1 MELEINGYSADLGTA
16 IIAISRAA
24 IDIDNLSLKKIDIT
38 NSFNLPKTQTNN
50 QIFNSPYVINS
61 NNTSLD
67 SAYPA
72 KLIDQFFIFNGKGFL
87 KELASTY
94 KFQLAEKSKEFFNDL
109 NQDIKCLDFEADD
122 FPYNTTSYNSLKL
135 LSNSV
140 FVWSI
145 ICQHEKKLT
154 ANTLFASGTAKLKF
168 TRPLFRFKTILDK
181 IFTSRGWTLEYDEEL
196 LDQLAIT
203 SNAEQFF
210 VTSYQKTLS
219 GTYVISGSYTLTGLD
234 TYDFYFSVVLTS
246 TTIDIGNI
254 KTAIRLRGG
263 ISCTAEIKITVKA
276 DNGTD
281 VTSEEFYINQDTTE
295 LDITTSEF
303 ESDTGNNYISIE
315 FEGTGSVTFDDT
327 LLYTIIEEQNLGNFS
342 DNNLVGYR
350 VKAYD
355 NLPEIDQIDIFKD
368 ALVLMNGIIKPDSL
382 NSKIVIKSLKNTN
395 RLKSY
400 DWSAKVNEKS
410 EKITPFFGNYGRTNY
425 LQYDNDETIDSI
437 IGRNFFQINN
447 DSLKESHVAIEM
459 RYSASREVTINS
471 YIMAD
476 MNIYSDTERLN
487 ELNDRLLYVYN
498 DPTDTFTVARFSQ
511 LDWTNLKD
519 NYYDKFFDSLSRPR
533 IITVEMNLN
542 KLDVLGFDFLKLVYI
557 EYFKSYFY
565 VLSID
570 DFVPNELTK
579 VKLLKFM

>member
-1 MELEINGYSADLGTA
+1 MELEVNGYTADIGTA
-16 IIAISRAA
+16 IIAISRSA

-38 NSFNLPKTQTNN
+38 NSFDLPKTQNNN
-50 QIFNSPYVINS
+50 QIFNSPYIINS
-61 NNTSLD
+61 NNRGLD
-67 SAYPA
+67 RAYPA

-87 KELASTY
+87 KELADTY

-109 NQDIKCLDFEADD
+109 SQEIKKLNFEADD
-122 FPYNTTSYNSLKL
+122 FQYNTTSYNNLKL
-135 LSNSV
+135 LSSSV

-154 ANTLFASGTAKLKF
+154 DKTLFASGDAKLKF

-196 LDQLAIT
+196 LDQIAIT
-203 SNAEQFF
+203 SNAEHFF

-219 GTYVISGSYTLTGLD
+219 GEIIISGTHVLDDLD
-234 TYDFYFSVVLTS
+234 TVDYSYNVYLSNTNFNVW
-246 TTIDIGNI
+246 NI
-254 KTAIRLRGG
+254 KTAVRLRGQ
-263 ISCTAEIKITVKA
+263 ISCTAQIKITVKA
-276 DNGTD
+276 NNGTD

-295 LDITTSEF
+295 IDITTSEF
-303 ESDTGNNYISIE
+303 ESDTGNNLISIE
-315 FEGTGSVTFDDT
+315 FEGSGSITFYNT
-327 LLYTIIEEQNLGNFS
+327 LLYTIIEEQNLGNFD
-342 DNNLVGYR
+342 DNELLQYY

-355 NLPEIDQIDIFKD
+355 NLPEIDQLEIFKD
-368 ALVLMNGIIKPDSL
+368 ALILTNGIIKPDSL
-382 NSKIVIKSLKNTN
+382 NSKIIIKSLKNTS

-400 DWSAKVNEKS
+400 DWSKKINEKS
-410 EKITPFFGNYGRTNY
+410 EKITPLFGSYGRTNY

-437 IGRNFFQINN
+437 IGRNYFQINN
-447 DSLKESHVAIEM
+447 DSLKETHIAIEM
-459 RYSASREVTINS
+459 RYSASREVTING

-487 ELNDRLLYVYN
+487 ELNHRLLYVYN
-498 DPTDTFTVARFSQ
+498 DPTDSFTVARFSQ
-511 LDWTNLKD
+511 LDWTNLKA
-519 NYYDKFFDSLSRPR
+519 NYYDKFFDSLYRPR